1 MIESKKGLIPFT
13 KLGGLIMKRY
23 NENTEKFTVRVQEW
37 IKANR
42 IKSIIIAL
50 VLIVVIGTATT
61 SDEDA
66 KTDDTKQEAKQ
77 ETQEPKKEVA
87 EETEDVETE
96 VEDIETEDATTEIE
110 KAETETEQPKQE
122 GLSEEFTDN
131 AGSYLMQLSVSY
143 ETLGLLADAEDEREM
158 ANIIKMAQSDY
169 DETNQYFTN
178 LDPQNDAEQKMYDKL
193 LDIDTLASSALI
205 NAEDGL
211 KTNDVDLI
219 NQATEDIESSAI
231 IADTIYEDIQ

>member
-1 MIESKKGLIPFT
+1 ME
-13 KLGGLIMKRY
+13 RY
-23 NENTEKFTVRVQEW
+23 DKNTEKFTVRVQEW

-50 VLIVVIGTATT
+50 VLIGVIGGAST

-66 KTDDTKQEAKQ
+66 KTDHTKQGDKQ

-96 VEDIETEDATTEIE
+96 VEDIETEDVTPEIE
-110 KAETETEQPKQE
+110 KAEREIEQPKQE

-143 ETLGLLADAEDEREM
+143 ETLGLLTNAEDEREM
-158 ANIIKMAQSDY
+158 MNIIKTAQSDY
-169 DETNQYFTN
+169 DETNQYFAN

-211 KTNDVDLI
+211 KTDDVDLI

-231 IADTIYEDIQ
+231 IADTIYEDIE

>member
-50 VLIVVIGTATT
+50 VLIGVIGAATT
-61 SDEDA
+61 SDEDV

-77 ETQEPKKEVA
+77 ETKEPKKEVT
-87 EETEDVETE
+87 EDVSTEVEDVETE
-96 VEDIETEDATTEIE
+96 DVTPEIE
-110 KAETETEQPKQE
+110 KAETEIEKPKE
-122 GLSEEFTDN
+122 DGLSEEFADN
-131 AGSYLMQLSVSY
+131 AGNYLMQLSVSY
-143 ETLGLLADAEDEREM
+143 ETLGLLTNAEDEREM
-158 ANIIKMAQSDY
+158 MNIIKTAQSDY

-178 LDPQNDAEQKMYDKL
+178 LEPQNDAEKKVYDKL

-219 NQATEDIESSAI
+219 NQATEDIESSAV
-231 IADTIYEDIQ
+231 IADTIYEDIE

>member
-1 MIESKKGLIPFT
+1 
-13 KLGGLIMKRY
+13 MKRY
-23 NENTEKFTVRVQEW
+23 DKNTEKFTVKVQEW

-50 VLIVVIGTATT
+50 VLIGVIGAAAT

-96 VEDIETEDATTEIE
+96 VEDVETEDVTPEIE
-110 KAETETEQPKQE
+110 KAETEIEQPKE
-122 GLSEEFTDN
+122 DGLSEEFTDN

-143 ETLGLLADAEDEREM
+143 ETLGLLTDAEDEREM
-158 ANIIKMAQSDY
+158 MNIIKTAQSDY

-211 KTNDVDLI
+211 KTDDVDLI
-219 NQATEDIESSAI
+219 NQATEDIESSGI
-231 IADTIYEDIQ
+231 IADTIYEDIE

>member
-1 MIESKKGLIPFT
+1 
-13 KLGGLIMKRY
+13 MKRY
-23 NENTEKFTVRVQEW
+23 GKNTEKFTEW

-50 VLIVVIGTATT
+50 VLIGIIGVATT

-77 ETQEPKKEVA
+77 ETKEPKKEVTEDVA
-87 EETEDVETE
+87 TEVEDVETE
-96 VEDIETEDATTEIE
+96 DATPEIE
-110 KAETETEQPKQE
+110 KAETEIEQPKQE

-143 ETLGLLADAEDEREM
+143 ETLGLLTNAEDEREM
-158 ANIIKMAQSDY
+158 MNIIKTAQSDY
-169 DETNQYFTN
+169 DETNQYFAN
-178 LDPQNDAEQKMYDKL
+178 LEPQNDADQKLYDKL

-211 KTNDVDLI
+211 RANDVDLI
-219 NQATEDIESSAI
+219 NQATEDIESSAK
-231 IADTIYEDIQ
+231 IADTIYEDIE

>member
-1 MIESKKGLIPFT
+1 
-13 KLGGLIMKRY
+13 MKRY
-23 NENTEKFTVRVQEW
+23 DKNTEKFTVRVQEW

-42 IKSIIIAL
+42 IKSIIITL
-50 VLIVVIGTATT
+50 VLIGVIGAAAT

-96 VEDIETEDATTEIE
+96 VEDVETEDVTPEIE
-110 KAETETEQPKQE
+110 KAETEVEQTKQE

-143 ETLGLLADAEDEREM
+143 ETLGLLTNAEDEREM
-158 ANIIKMAQSDY
+158 MNIIKTAQSDY

-178 LDPQNDAEQKMYDKL
+178 LDPQNDAEQKVYDKL

-211 KTNDVDLI
+211 KTDDVDLI
-219 NQATEDIESSAI
+219 NQATEDIESSGI
-231 IADTIYEDIQ
+231 IADTIYEDIE

>member
-1 MIESKKGLIPFT
+1 
-13 KLGGLIMKRY
+13 MKRY

>member
-13 KLGGLIMKRY
+13 KLGGLLMKRY
-23 NENTEKFTVRVQEW
+23 DKNTEKFTVRVQEW

-50 VLIVVIGTATT
+50 VLIGVIGAAAS
-61 SDEDA
+61 SDEDV

-77 ETQEPKKEVA
+77 ETKEPK
-87 EETEDVETE
+87 EETTEDIATE
-96 VEDIETEDATTEIE
+96 VENVETEDATPEIE
-110 KAETETEQPKQE
+110 KAETEIEQPKQE

-143 ETLGLLADAEDEREM
+143 ETLGLLTNAEDEREM
-158 ANIIKMAQSDY
+158 MNIIKTAQSDY

-178 LDPQNDAEQKMYDKL
+178 LEPQNDAEQKLYDKL

-211 KTNDVDLI
+211 RANDVDLI
-219 NQATEDIESSAI
+219 NQATEDIESSAK
-231 IADTIYEDIQ
+231 IADTIYEDIE

>member
-1 MIESKKGLIPFT
+1 
-13 KLGGLIMKRY
+13 MKRHDK
-23 NENTEKFTVRVQEW
+23 NTEKFTVRLQEW

-50 VLIVVIGTATT
+50 VLIVVIGTAAT

-96 VEDIETEDATTEIE
+96 VEDVETEDVTPEIE
-110 KAETETEQPKQE
+110 KAETEIEQPKE
-122 GLSEEFTDN
+122 DGLSEEFTDN
-131 AGSYLMQLSVSY
+131 AGSYLMQLSISY
-143 ETLGLLADAEDEREM
+143 ETLGLLTNAEDEREM
-158 ANIIKMAQSDY
+158 MNIIKTAQSDY

-178 LDPQNDAEQKMYDKL
+178 LDPQNDAEQKVYDKL

-211 KTNDVDLI
+211 KTDDVDLI
-219 NQATEDIESSAI
+219 NQATEDIESSGI
-231 IADTIYEDIQ
+231 IADTIYEDIE

>member
-1 MIESKKGLIPFT
+1 
-13 KLGGLIMKRY
+13 MKRI
-23 NENTEKFTVRVQEW
+23 EKFTVRLQEW

-50 VLIVVIGTATT
+50 VLIVVIGTAAT

-96 VEDIETEDATTEIE
+96 VEDVETEDVTPEIE
-110 KAETETEQPKQE
+110 KAETEIEKPKE
-122 GLSEEFTDN
+122 DGLSEEFADN
-131 AGSYLMQLSVSY
+131 AGNYLMQLSVSY
-143 ETLGLLADAEDEREM
+143 ETLGLLTNAEDEREM
-158 ANIIKMAQSDY
+158 MNIIKTAQSDY

-178 LDPQNDAEQKMYDKL
+178 LEPQNDAEQKLYDKL

-211 KTNDVDLI
+211 RANDVDLI
-219 NQATEDIESSAI
+219 NQATEDIESSAK
-231 IADTIYEDIQ
+231 IADTIYEDIE